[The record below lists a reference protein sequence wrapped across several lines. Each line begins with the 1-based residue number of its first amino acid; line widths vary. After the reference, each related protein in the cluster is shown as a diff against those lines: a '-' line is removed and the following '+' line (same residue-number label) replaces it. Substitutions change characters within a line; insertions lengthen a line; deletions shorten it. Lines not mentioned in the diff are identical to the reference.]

1 MQFKPRHHDERL
13 STLHSS
19 DRKGSECR
27 LGRRLAEF
35 SRMHAMPSIDEG
47 MSTDLHMDPLTCVQ
61 ELRDPARISAI
72 KKRLRQEDVD
82 EEWMSVFLQEGG
94 LQAVWDVMEA
104 CGRHEPPMI
113 TAQLKCVECIKAVIT
128 RPTALDYM
136 IRAEERYIHRLVMG
150 EYILAI

>member
-1 MQFKPRHHDERL
+1 MSHSHSFDRGELVFKMDSQQQRL
-13 STLHSS
+13 
-19 DRKGSECR
+19 
-27 LGRRLAEF
+27 LGQRLAEL
-35 SRMHAMPSIDEG
+35 SRTSTIDDITP
-47 MSTDLHMDPLTCVQ
+47 MDMDPLTCVQ

-104 CGRHEPPMI
+104 CGRHEPPMV
-113 TAQLKCVECIKAVIT
+113 TAQLKCVECIKAIIT

-136 IRAEERYIHRLVMG
+136 IRAEEKYIHRLVMG
-150 EYILAI
+150 ECS